1 MSDPRNEA
9 ALPGTEPV
17 TVEGVL
23 DKIVFESADSGF
35 FVGRVREVGTNEL
48 ITFVGNVMAI
58 SPGET
63 IRLRGH
69 WVNDKKFGRQ
79 LRTESW
85 ETLRPNSI
93 EGIEKYLGSGL
104 IKGIGP
110 TYAKRLI
117 EAFGAD
123 ALTIIDE
130 HPERVL
136 EVPGIGR
143 KRAEQIRQAWAE
155 QKSVRAIMVFLQG
168 HGISTGQAAKIYKR
182 YGDGAVTV
190 LRENPYRLAE
200 DIAGIGFA
208 GADKVAE
215 SLGVEK
221 TSPQRLQA
229 GLIFALQDASG
240 EGHVCMPEDRLL
252 AAAAELLGVDAKLL
266 PEAIQALERQRQVVR
281 QGFDCYLAALHTA
294 EAGCAH
300 HLKRLLAAKKV
311 EVSIDIEKAIAWV
324 EKQQGIQL
332 SEEQAES
339 LRMAVRAPILVVTG
353 GPGTGKTT
361 LVRGLIGIFEAKGL
375 SVLLAAPTGRAA
387 KRMEAATGRQSSTIH
402 RLLEFSPR
410 TGSFVRTEY
419 DPLHAEMIVID
430 ETSMVD
436 VNLLHSLL
444 RALPSDCRVVL
455 VGDVDQLPSVGPGNV
470 LMDVIASNAVPTVRL
485 RTVFRQA
492 AESGI
497 IRNAHRINSGENPE
511 FNADDFFFVERPEA
525 ERAIGTVVELVTSR
539 IPRKFGL
546 DPMRDI
552 QVLSP
557 MHRGPV
563 GVANI
568 NQALQAALNTQGAV
582 TARRGFRIGDRVI
595 QQRNNYDLDVFN
607 GDMGR
612 IESVDDD
619 AQTYTIVFDGR
630 PVIYGYEELDD
641 LTLAYA
647 ITVHKSQGSEYPAVV
662 MPLVSQH
669 FMLLQRNVL
678 YTGVTRA
685 KKLVVLVGDPKAL
698 RRALHNTD
706 VTRRHTR
713 LAERLRN
720 EI

>member
-1 MSDPRNEA
+1 MPDPRIEA

-17 TVEGVL
+17 TIEGVL

-35 FVGRVREVGTNEL
+35 FVGRVREAGKSDLVT
-48 ITFVGNVMAI
+48 IVGNVMAV

-79 LRTESW
+79 LRIESW

-117 EAFGAD
+117 AAFGTD

-182 YGDGAVTV
+182 YGDGAVAV

-200 DIAGIGFA
+200 DISGIGFA

-221 TSPQRLQA
+221 NSPQRMQA
-229 GLIFALQDASG
+229 GLIFALQDAAG
-240 EGHVCMPEDRLL
+240 EGHVCVPEDRLIS
-252 AAAAELLGVDAKLL
+252 AAAELLGVDATLL
-266 PEAIQALERQRQVVR
+266 PEAIRALESQRQIVR
-281 QGFDCYLAALHTA
+281 QGTDCFLSALHLA

-300 HLKRLLAAKKV
+300 HMKRLIAAKKV
-311 EVSIDIEKAIAWV
+311 DVSIDIEKAIAWV

-332 SEEQAES
+332 SEEQREA
-339 LRMAVRAPILVVTG
+339 LRMSVGAPVLVITG

-387 KRMEAATGRQSSTIH
+387 KRMEAATGRPSSTIH

-410 TGSFVRTEY
+410 TGGFVRTEY
-419 DPLHAEMIVID
+419 DPLRAEMIVID

-436 VNLLHSLL
+436 VNLLNSLL

-497 IRNAHRINSGENPE
+497 IRNAHRINRGENPE
-511 FNADDFFFVERPEA
+511 FNAHDFFFVERPEA
-525 ERAIGTVVELVTSR
+525 ERAVGTLVELVTSR
-539 IPRKFGL
+539 IPKKFGL

-619 AQTYTIVFDGR
+619 AQTYTIMFDGR

-662 MPLVSQH
+662 MPLVAQH

>member
-1 MSDPRNEA
+1 MPEPRNES

-17 TVEGVL
+17 TVEGVV

-35 FVGRVREVGTNEL
+35 FVGRVRETGTNEL
-48 ITFVGNVMAI
+48 VTIVGTVMAV

-123 ALTIIDE
+123 TLTIIDE
-130 HPERVL
+130 HPERVQ
-136 EVPGIGR
+136 EVAGIGR
-143 KRAEQIRQAWAE
+143 KRAEQIQQAWAS

-182 YGDGAVTV
+182 YGDGAVAV

-221 TSPQRLQA
+221 TSPRRLQA
-229 GLIFALQDASG
+229 GLLFALQEAAGD
-240 EGHVCMPEDRLL
+240 GHVCVPDDRLL
-252 AAAAELLGVDAKLL
+252 AGAAELLGVDAKLL
-266 PEAIQALERQRQVVR
+266 PQALADLESQRQVVR
-281 QGFDCYLAALHTA
+281 QQTDCYLAALHQA

-300 HLKRLLAAKKV
+300 HVKRLLAAEKAP
-311 EVSIDIEKAIAWV
+311 VSIDIDKALAWI
-324 EKQQGIQL
+324 ESKQAITL
-332 SEEQAES
+332 SEEQSEA
-339 LRMAVRAPILVVTG
+339 LRVAVQARLLVITG

-361 LVRGLIGIFEAKGL
+361 LVKGLISMFEAKGL

-387 KRMEAATGRQSSTIH
+387 KRMEAATGRPSSTIH

-410 TGSFVRTEY
+410 TGGFVRTEY
-419 DPLHAEMIVID
+419 DPLRTDMVVID
-430 ETSMVD
+430 ECSMVD
-436 VNLLHSLL
+436 VYLLHALL
-444 RALPSDCRVVL
+444 RALPSDCRAVF

-470 LMDVIASNAVPTVRL
+470 LMDIIASNAVPTVRL

-497 IRNAHRINSGENPE
+497 IRNAHRINRGENPE

-525 ERAIGTVVELVTSR
+525 ERAVGTVVELVTAR
-539 IPRKFGL
+539 IPRKFGM
-546 DPMRDI
+546 DPMRDV

-563 GVANI
+563 GVANL
-568 NQALQAALNTQGAV
+568 NQALQAALNPRGAV
-582 TARRGFRIGDRVI
+582 TSRRGFRIGDRVI

-612 IESVDDD
+612 IEAVDED
-619 AQTYTIVFDGR
+619 AQSLTVVFDGR
-630 PVIYGYEELDD
+630 PVIYGFDELDD
-641 LTLAYA
+641 LSLAYA

-662 MPLVSQH
+662 IPLVSQH
-669 FMLLQRNVL
+669 YMLLQRNVL

-698 RRALHNTD
+698 RRALHNTE